1 MSYKV
6 GIVALVVV
14 AIAFIDLPEQE
25 AAGANCESTV
35 TQTIP
40 KLVGLSS
47 SEAESAINKIC
58 PKPKVL
64 SFNEYDYFQGVTIE
78 GRVVAQY
85 PPAGSS
91 TKNIGCLLIEGSN
104 SEDSSKRAAEL
115 GYLRSEEG
123 INVSMCDNDVAE
135 LSDVIFAADIG
146 IDGAKVAS
154 EISDFPSSWEFS
166 YGDVYYPDSSMVL
179 RMESDVINYS
189 SPSYFCLQI
198 DVDQGG
204 LFTPDVGLD
213 VWHGCSQKLVA
224 TGERVGSVFIWMENH
239 CTSISETC
247 RDFFQRLVDGSW
259 DIKINMYRADFEWAG
274 DWIKSWHDRP
284 CSEIWDK
291 RKFDYCSY
299 P

>member
-6 GIVALVVV
+6 GIVALFVV

-25 AAGANCESTV
+25 AADANCESTV
-35 TQTIP
+35 AQTIP

-58 PKPKVL
+58 PKPEVI
-64 SFNEYDYFQGVTIE
+64 SFKEYDYFQGVTIE

-91 TKNIGCLLIEGSN
+91 TQNIGCLLIEGSN
-104 SEDSSKRAAEL
+104 SEDSLKRAAEL
-115 GYLRSEEG
+115 GYLRTEEG
-123 INVSMCDNDVAE
+123 IDVPLCDNDVAE
-135 LSDVIFAADIG
+135 LSDVIFADDIL
-146 IDGAKVAS
+146 IDGSKVAS
-154 EISDFPSSWEFS
+154 EISDFPSSWEFK
-166 YGDVYYPDSSMVL
+166 YYESDWNSMVL

-189 SPSYFCLQI
+189 SPSYFCLVI

-204 LFTPDVGLD
+204 FFTHDVGLD

-224 TGERVGSVFIWMENH
+224 TGERVGSVFIWMKNH
-239 CTSISETC
+239 CDFILETC
-247 RDFFQRLVDGSW
+247 RDFFQRLVDGIW

-284 CSEIWDK
+284 CSETWDK
-291 RKFDYCSY
+291 PKFGYCSF